1 MPVIIAYMVLEAGS
15 REELENLVKEAI
27 GKGWQPEGGLA
38 VANGRFYQA
47 MVGH

>member
-1 MPVIIAYMVLEAGS
+1 MPVIIAYMVLEAS
-15 REELENLVKEAI
+15 SKQELEEKVLEAI
-27 GKGWQPEGGLA
+27 GKGWQPGGGVA

>member
-15 REELENLVKEAI
+15 KKELEAEVREAI
-27 GKGWQPEGGLA
+27 GKGWQPEGGIS